1 MEMFKGDQGW
11 LLEWSSEFCFFMIE
25 HRWYQIAVD
34 SLFGGLFM
42 SIEFIFNHVQ
52 FMKLWASNIAKE
64 GRNIKETSFL
74 DYRLP

>member
-11 LLEWSSEFCFFMIE
+11 LLEFCFFVIE
-25 HRWYQIAVD
+25 HGYQIAVD

-52 FMKLWASNIAKE
+52 FTKL
-64 GRNIKETSFL
+64 
-74 DYRLP
+74 